1 MKFLEKRYIGLYLFS
16 IMIIVLILAFSID
29 KDVPVGKDYNV
40 KKVST
45 DWSYER
51 AKYENENGRSILQL
65 TMTRLVSDDIKG
77 KTLSFKT
84 YDSYVNAYLSDK
96 PNVHSGDLVYHF
108 GEKPIFGDSPGTYT
122 HFIHIPDEG
131 GKYLNIVVDTVYPH
145 KYMESYQV
153 LSAEENEL
161 VYYYL
166 KKEFNLS
173 LMNIIMVVF
182 GILLMVIHLVGSFKK
197 INAPEAFSL
206 GALSLLFAVYSNCP
220 LFFSQFICC
229 NPVAQYYMIYFSLY
243 MLPLAAIQYFEDI
256 VPTLNLKWLF
266 YGFLVLELGLS
277 AVHFTEIASYTRTV
291 VIFTGALGAFAII
304 TIFLIIQRFR
314 LIEPEYRIGL
324 LCLLGFAFANVVF
337 YLFVSTVGDQ
347 SFIVRIGFI
356 IYLAFEI
363 VNGLRKIMN
372 EVNRERETQLL
383 HTLAY
388 TDQLTGLGN
397 RYALERD
404 AEAIPLENISV
415 MSMDLNL
422 LKTTNDSFGH
432 FGGDMLLVS
441 AAKCMLSVFDKVYR
455 VGGDEFIALL
465 SDKSE
470 DELKELHA
478 TLHDMMDKMNIDRSE
493 FGEFAYEKEFLL
505 SIAVG
510 YASFKEG
517 DENFE
522 RILSRAD
529 KAMYDEKNRMHSNTV
544 PISNK

>member
-29 KDVPVGKDYNV
+29 KDVPVGKDFNV
-40 KKVST
+40 KKVDA
-45 DWSYER
+45 DWTYER
-51 AKYENENGRSILQL
+51 AKHEDEDGNSTL
-65 TMTRLVSDDIKG
+65 RLVMRRPVSEDLNG
-77 KTLSFKT
+77 KVLSFKT
-84 YDSYVNAYLSDK
+84 YDSYVDAYLSNE
-96 PNVHSGDLVYHF
+96 PGGTSVMNVYHF
-108 GEKPIFGDSPGTYT
+108 GEKPIFGESPGTYT
-122 HFIHIPDEG
+122 HFIHLPPDSG
-131 GKYLNIVVDTVYPH
+131 GKYLNIVVDTVYNH
-145 KYMESYQV
+145 KYMPSYQV
-153 LSAEENEL
+153 YSAEENEL
-161 VYYYL
+161 VYFYL
-166 KKEFNLS
+166 KKEFKLS

-197 INAPEAFSL
+197 IDTPETFSL
-206 GALSLLFAVYSNCP
+206 GSLSLVFAVYLTCP
-220 LFFSQFICC
+220 LFFHQFICC

-243 MLPLAAIQYFEDI
+243 ILPLAAMLYFEDI
-256 VPTLNLKWLF
+256 VPTLNMKWMF
-266 YGFLVLELGLS
+266 YGFVALELGLS
-277 AVHFTEIASYTRTV
+277 ALHFTGIASYTRTV
-291 VIFTGALGAFAII
+291 VVFTAAVGFFAIVSS
-304 TIFLIIQRFR
+304 FLIIQRFR
-314 LIEPEYRIGL
+314 LIDIEYRIGL
-324 LCLLGFAFANVVF
+324 MCLLGFAFANVVF
-337 YLFVSTVGDQ
+337 YMFISTTGDQ
-347 SFIVRIGFI
+347 SFLIRIGFI

-383 HTLAY
+383 HNLAY

-478 TLHDMMDKMNIDRSE
+478 TLHDMMDRMNIDRSE
-493 FGEFAYEKEFLL
+493 YGEFAYEKEFLL

-510 YASFKEG
+510 YASFAEG

-529 KAMYDEKNRMHSNTV
+529 KAMYNEKKRMHS
-544 PISNK
+544 SK

>member
-29 KDVPVGKDYNV
+29 KDVPVGKEYNV
-40 KKVST
+40 KKVGT
-45 DWSYER
+45 DWTYER
-51 AKYENENGRSILQL
+51 VKKEDENGRSILQL
-65 TMTRLVSDDIKG
+65 TMTHPLSDDIKG
-77 KTLSFKT
+77 KTLSFKS
-84 YDSYVNAYLSDK
+84 YDSYVNAFLSDK
-96 PNVHSGDLVYHF
+96 PKVHSGELIYHF

-122 HFIHIPDEG
+122 HFIHLPEEG

-153 LSAEENEL
+153 FSAEENEL

-173 LMNIIMVVF
+173 LMNIIMIVF

-206 GALSLLFAVYSNCP
+206 GSLSLLFAVYSNCP
-220 LFFSQFICC
+220 LFFNQFLCC
-229 NPVAQYYMIYFSLY
+229 NPVAQYYMIYFSLF

-266 YGFLVLELGLS
+266 FGFVVIELGLS
-277 AVHFTEIASYTRTV
+277 VVHFTEIASYTRTV

-304 TIFLIIQRFR
+304 TTFLMIQRFR
-314 LIEPEYRIGL
+314 LIDPEYRIGL

-404 AEAIPLENISV
+404 AEAIPLESISV

-493 FGEFAYEKEFLL
+493 YGEFAYEEEFLL

-510 YASFKEG
+510 YASFNEG

-529 KAMYDEKNRMHSNTV
+529 KAMYDEKNRMHDNKVPLSNR
-544 PISNK
+544 

>member
-29 KDVPVGKDYNV
+29 KDVPVGKDFNV
-40 KKVST
+40 KKVDA
-45 DWSYER
+45 DWTYER
-51 AKYENENGRSILQL
+51 SKTEGDNGETIL
-65 TMTRLVSDDIKG
+65 RLVMSRPVSKEING
-77 KTLSFKT
+77 KVLSFKT
-84 YDSYVNAYLSDK
+84 YDSYVNAYLSDEAG
-96 PNVHSGDLVYHF
+96 VISGKNVYHF

-122 HFIHIPDEG
+122 HFIHLPRDE
-131 GKYLNIVVDTVYPH
+131 GKYLNIVVDTVYKH
-145 KYMESYQV
+145 KYMPSYQV
-153 LSAEENEL
+153 LAAEENEL

-166 KKEFNLS
+166 KKEFKLT
-173 LMNIIMVVF
+173 LMNIIMAVF
-182 GILLMVIHLVGSFKK
+182 GLLLMVIHVVGSFKK
-197 INAPEAFSL
+197 IDAPEAFSL
-206 GALSLLFAVYSNCP
+206 GSLSLLFAVYSSCP
-220 LFFSQFICC
+220 LFFQQFICC
-229 NPVAQYYMIYFSLY
+229 NPVAQYYMIYFSLF

-266 YGFLVLELGLS
+266 YGFVALEIGLS
-277 AVHFTEIASYTRTV
+277 VVHFAEIASYTKTV
-291 VIFTGALGAFAII
+291 VIFTAAIGAFAII
-304 TIFLIIQRFR
+304 STFLIIQRFR
-314 LIEPEYRIGL
+314 LIDLEYRVGL
-324 LCLLGFAFANVVF
+324 LCLLGFAFANVIF
-337 YLFVSTVGDQ
+337 YMFVSTVGDQ

-404 AEAIPLENISV
+404 AEAIPLESISV

-432 FGGDMLLVS
+432 LGGDMLLVS

-465 SDKSE
+465 SDKTE
-470 DELKELHA
+470 DELKEIHA
-478 TLHDMMDKMNIDRSE
+478 TLHDMMDKMNVDRSE
-493 FGEFAYEKEFLL
+493 YGEFAYEKEFLL

-510 YASFKEG
+510 YASFTEG

-529 KAMYDEKNRMHSNTV
+529 KAMYDEKNKMHSVT
-544 PISNK
+544 

>member
-65 TMTRLVSDDIKG
+65 TMTRLLSDDIKG

-220 LFFSQFICC
+220 LFFNQFICC

-291 VIFTGALGAFAII
+291 VIFTAALGAFAII
-304 TIFLIIQRFR
+304 TTFLIIQRFR

-347 SFIVRIGFI
+347 SFIIRIGFI

-404 AEAIPLENISV
+404 AESIPLENISV

-470 DELKELHA
+470 EELKELHA

-493 FGEFAYEKEFLL
+493 YGEFAYEKEFFL

-510 YASFKEG
+510 YASFIEG
-517 DENFE
+517 DEDFE